1 MLLYDAT
8 QQAAI
13 EIAIAGIVAGRG
25 SAGTATG
32 TAETAAGKGMPVH
45 RRCRYVRTAC
55 MVVTCGYEHG
65 AAANVHLDALS
76 NLTKCEIQGS
86 SGQREGPGPG
96 QGQGP

>member
-8 QQAAI
+8 QQAAT

-32 TAETAAGKGMPVH
+32 TAETAAGKGMPLRAHSLYGGNLRVLTWG
-45 RRCRYVRTAC
+45 C
-55 MVVTCGYEHG
+55 CG
-65 AAANVHLDALS
+65 ANVHLDALS